1 VDGLSVR
8 SSIEQ
13 SFYPPFIVNV
23 KRRLVE
29 VKHELKGSTALSPRP
44 KTEREKRDR
53 LALDFYRATAHLDVD
68 TVMNALTAF
77 LGGYVAER
85 FRPEDRVN
93 VIQRMMN
100 VTASQCGAANRIG
113 LETGEPFRNGVKLDS

>member
-1 VDGLSVR
+1 L
-8 SSIEQ
+8 
-13 SFYPPFIVNV
+13 V
-23 KRRLVE
+23 K

-53 LALDFYRATAHLDVD
+53 LALDLYRATAHLDVD

-93 VIQRMMN
+93 VIQRMMS
-100 VTASQCGAANRIG
+100 VTASQCGAAARIG
-113 LETGEPFRNGVKLDS
+113 LEQGKPFRNGVKLDS